1 MKNLISILLILLV
14 AGCGNIAISEDL
26 GKWLD
31 EHITMWNALFFAFI
45 VLIVALFRENKKSK
59 SELEELKAE
68 NEKLTEKG
76 G

>member
-1 MKNLISILLILLV
+1 MLLV
-14 AGCGNIAISEDL
+14 VGCGNIAISEDL

-31 EHITMWNALFFAFI
+31 EHITMGDALFFAFI
-45 VLIVALFRENKKSK
+45 VLIVALFRENKKLKSK
-59 SELEELKAE
+59 LEELKAE